1 MAEYFDVVV
10 VGAGISGIGA
20 GVHLQR
26 ECPDRSY
33 VVLEGRS
40 ELGGTWSLFTYP
52 GIRSDSDMHTLGYS
66 FKPWI
71 GEKAIADGPSILA
84 YLRETASE
92 FGVDRHIR
100 YDHQV
105 THAEWCSDTARWT
118 LTIDGRE
125 PIECNFL
132 FMCSGYYSY
141 RGGYTPDFPGIDT
154 YGGQVVHPQE
164 WPDDLDYSGKRVVV
178 IGSGATAM
186 TLVPALVSPDAPQ
199 RAAHVT
205 MLQRSPTYV
214 VARPDRDAIADRL
227 RKLLPEKLAYRIT
240 RRKNVTLQQL
250 FYGSARKSPEKA
262 KQRLLKMTAEALG
275 QEMVDEHFTP
285 TYYPWDQRLCLIP
298 NGDLYKAIKRGDA
311 SVVTDHIDT
320 FTPAGI
326 RLASGAELEADIV
339 VTATGLQLV
348 TIGEIEFTIDN
359 APVDFGQTFTYKGLA
374 YSDVPN
380 LVSSFGYINAS
391 WTLRSDITCGFVTR
405 LLNHMT
411 ATGTDTAT
419 PRLRVG
425 ERDMAR
431 RPMFTQFNPGY
442 INRVMDKFPRQGEH
456 PPWIN
461 PQVLKADKA
470 MIVKAPIDDG
480 VLQFTRSA
488 ARAES
493 PVPVGGAAAG

>member
-33 VVLEGRS
+33 VILEGRS
-40 ELGGTWSLFTYP
+40 ELGGTWSLFKYP

-71 GEKAIADGPSILA
+71 HERSIADGPSILA
-84 YLRETASE
+84 YLKETAAE

-100 YDHQV
+100 YDHCA
-105 THAEWCSDTARWT
+105 TRAEWDSSTARWT
-118 LTIDGRE
+118 LTITGRE

-141 RGGYTPDFPGIDT
+141 KGGYTPEFPGLDQFAGT
-154 YGGQVVHPQE
+154 VVHPQE
-164 WPDDLDYSGKRVVV
+164 WPEDLDYAGKRVAV

-186 TLVPALVSPDAPQ
+186 TLVPALVAPDAPM

-205 MLQRSPTYV
+205 MIQRSPTYV
-214 VARPDRDAIADRL
+214 VARPAKDAIANKL
-227 RKLLPEKLAYRIT
+227 RKWLPERLAYRIT
-240 RRKNVTLQQL
+240 RKKNVVLQQ
-250 FYGSARKSPEKA
+250 FVYGSARSKPEKA
-262 KQRLLKMTAEALG
+262 KARLLELTAKELG
-275 QEMVDEHFTP
+275 QEMVDQHFTP
-285 TYYPWDQRLCLIP
+285 KYNPWEERLCLIP
-298 NGDLYKAIKRGDA
+298 DGDLYQSIKAGDA
-311 SVVTDHIDT
+311 SVVTGTIDT
-320 FTPAGI
+320 FTPTGI
-326 RLASGAELEADIV
+326 RMTSGDEIDADIV
-339 VTATGLQLV
+339 VTATGLNLV
-348 TIGEIEFTIDN
+348 TIGEMDFVVDDE
-359 APVDFGQTFTYKGLA
+359 PVDFSQTFTYKALA

-380 LVSSFGYINAS
+380 LVSSFGYVNAS
-391 WTLRSDITCGFVTR
+391 WTLRSDITCGFVCR

-431 RPMFTQFNPGY
+431 RPMFDQFNPGY
-442 INRVMDKFPRQGEH
+442 INRVLDRFPKQGDH
-456 PPWIN
+456 APWIN
-461 PQVLKADKA
+461 PQVLKADRKL
-470 MIVKAPIDDG
+470 IVDSPIDDG
-480 VLQFTRSA
+480 AMQFTKS
-488 ARAES
+488 RAQ
-493 PVPVGGAAAG
+493 VPA